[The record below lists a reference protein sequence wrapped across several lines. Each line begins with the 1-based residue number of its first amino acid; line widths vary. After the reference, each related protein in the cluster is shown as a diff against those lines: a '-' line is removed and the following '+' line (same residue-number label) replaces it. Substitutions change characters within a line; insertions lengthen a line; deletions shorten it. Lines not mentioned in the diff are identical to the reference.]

1 MNKTYNDFANM
12 TTTEVIETIK
22 ADKGNSFIEV
32 NEDIKSTEKLIAL
45 KDIHAWKDYGVTM
58 GSKMLED
65 YISSYDSEV
74 VRLLKEDGYNIVGR
88 LNLDEF
94 AMGSTNL
101 TSYFGGVDNAHDAN
115 AVSGGSS
122 GGSAYAVAKGLIP
135 VATGTDTG
143 GSVRQP
149 AAFNGIYGMKPT
161 YGVISRYGT
170 LSFASSFDTVGILS
184 NTIED
189 NIATLETLAKNDEK
203 DQTNF
208 VPEGFE
214 VKSTLNESLAGK
226 KAVVIKEWME
236 DDYNPE
242 IKNAINARIEDLKA
256 MGVEVKEVSIPL
268 LSYSLELYILLAY
281 SEASSNLNRYDGV
294 RFGTLANENATNK
307 YADTRNS
314 FGTEVKKRMIIGTHM
329 ISSKNSKQYYE
340 KAQKIRE
347 HISEDFM
354 ALFESGVDFVVGPT
368 TPNIAFNKEHK
379 MDPKEGY
386 LTDKF
391 AIPANLVGIPAMNV
405 PIGLNKDGLPIGMQ
419 VLANKYDEKT
429 IYQVAK
435 QLEGKDNE

>member
-1 MNKTYNDFANM
+1 MNKTFNDFAKLAP
-12 TTTEVIETIK
+12 ESVIEAIK

-32 NEDIKSTEKLIAL
+32 NEKIESTNKLIAL
-45 KDIHAWKDYGVTM
+45 KDIHAWKDYGVSM

-122 GGSAYAVAKGLIP
+122 GGSAYAVAKGLVP

-149 AAFNGIYGMKPT
+149 AAFNGVYGMKPT

-189 NIATLETLAKNDEK
+189 NIATLETLAKNDDK

-208 VPEGFE
+208 VPEDFE
-214 VKSTLNESLAGK
+214 VSSTLNQPLKGK
-226 KAVVIKEWME
+226 KAVVIKEWMS
-236 DDYNPE
+236 DDYNVE
-242 IKNAINARIEDLKA
+242 IKEAINARIEQLKT
-256 MGVEVKEVSIPL
+256 MGVEIEEVSIPL

-294 RFGTLANENATNK
+294 RFGTLSSETAANK

-329 ISSKNSKQYYE
+329 ISNKNSKKYYE

-347 HISEDFM
+347 HITEDFIS
-354 ALFESGVDFVVGPT
+354 LFESGVDFVVGPT
-368 TPNIAFNKEHK
+368 TPNLAFDKEYK
-379 MDPKEGY
+379 MDAKEGY
-386 LTDKF
+386 LSDKF

-405 PIGLNKDGLPIGMQ
+405 PIGFSEKGLPIGMQ
-419 VLANKYDEKT
+419 VLANKFDEKT

-435 QLEGKDNE
+435 QLEGMDNE